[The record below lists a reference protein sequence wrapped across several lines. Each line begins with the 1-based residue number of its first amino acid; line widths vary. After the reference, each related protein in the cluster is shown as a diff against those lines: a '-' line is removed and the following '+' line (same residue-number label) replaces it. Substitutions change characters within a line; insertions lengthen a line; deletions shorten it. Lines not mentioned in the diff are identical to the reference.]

1 MMRTNQVH
9 EYVMESRWQRN
20 RRIRRMWPDNMP
32 VDKTWQLALFS
43 GTLAVVNVIL
53 AVRWFLSV

>member
-20 RRIRRMWPDNMP
+20 RRIRRMWTDNMP

-53 AVRWFLSV
+53 AVRWFLCV